1 MGTKK
6 LSELVLSVVLVVAGV
21 ILLVGA
27 NQIETGTSMG
37 QGGDFMPKVCAY
49 AWLIVSV
56 LLLYT
61 NTNMKDDHVKG
72 ITMHLKEWTA
82 TLVLLFV
89 YVFLLDKLG
98 FTLCSILYMFIQMCL
113 FVPEELRTK
122 KNYILFAVISIVM
135 PIAVNAL
142 FANAFSLILPTGVL
156 F

>member
-72 ITMHLKEWTA
+72 IKMHLKNWTA

-113 FVPEELRTK
+113 FVPEELRSK
-122 KNYILFAVISIVM
+122 KNYILFAVISIIL